1 MYQYIIS
8 EYHQGGDIKSHFGI
22 EKTYETIKSRF
33 YWPNMYHHI
42 QNYIASC
49 HICQQCKTNSQKP
62 KATLIPL
69 TAPDKPMQFICI
81 DIAYLEE
88 DPDGYKYILLIGCVF
103 SKFIAAIPLK
113 DQTATVIIDAIC
125 KKWIY
130 THGSPKYM
138 LSDQGSNVDGETI
151 RTICEKLHIEKRR
164 TSEDTTHKV
173 TDSPSAVFEMYEKS
187 FERHSYTSN
196 CYNRFGKAFWIQ

>member
-1 MYQYIIS
+1 
-8 EYHQGGDIKSHFGI
+8 
-22 EKTYETIKSRF
+22 
-33 YWPNMYHHI
+33 
-42 QNYIASC
+42 
-49 HICQQCKTNSQKP
+49 
-62 KATLIPL
+62 
-69 TAPDKPMQFICI
+69 MQFICI

-103 SKFIAAIPLK
+103 SKFIAAIHLK

-151 RTICEKLHIEKRR
+151 RTIWEKLHIEKRR
-164 TSEDTTHKV
+164 TSGYHAQGNGFAERSIRNVHGVLQTALLHKQLLQL
-173 TDSPSAVFEMYEKS
+173 
-187 FERHSYTSN
+187 
-196 CYNRFGKAFWIQ
+196 AFWIQ